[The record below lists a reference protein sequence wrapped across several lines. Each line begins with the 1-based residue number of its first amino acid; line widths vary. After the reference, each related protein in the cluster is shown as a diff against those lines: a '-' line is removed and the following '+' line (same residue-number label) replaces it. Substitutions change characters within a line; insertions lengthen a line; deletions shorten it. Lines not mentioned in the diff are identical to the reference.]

1 MTYTPMKATEPTRPA
16 ETTIGGRG
24 LYLLYLL
31 SAVVSLA
38 LIAAALGERDG
49 WLAARGF
56 TMMLVA
62 ALLRMLLRHMGQLEA
77 CQREG
82 EIIAAPDS
90 PWRHESLSTVRLRAL
105 ISQQEAL
112 EARRGSAEFDLW
124 EFGAVRRKISLY
136 ARQHPEA
143 AAAVEYNPD

>member
-1 MTYTPMKATEPTRPA
+1 MKAAEPTTPG

-38 LIAAALGERDG
+38 LIAAAFGERDG

-56 TMMLVA
+56 AAMLVA

-77 CQREG
+77 CQRED
-82 EIIAAPDS
+82 EIVAAPVG
-90 PWRHESLSTVRLRAL
+90 PWRHESAAIVRLRAL

-112 EARRGSAEFDLW
+112 EARRGSAEFDPW
-124 EFGAVRRKISLY
+124 EFGALRQQVSVY

-143 AAAVEYNPD
+143 AAAVEYNLD

>member
-1 MTYTPMKATEPTRPA
+1 MKAAEPSTPG
-16 ETTIGGRG
+16 ETTMGGRD

-56 TMMLVA
+56 AMMLVA
-62 ALLRMLLRHMGQLEA
+62 ALLRTLLRHMGQLEA

-82 EIIAAPDS
+82 EIVAGADS
-90 PWRHESLSTVRLRAL
+90 PWRPESAAIVRLRAL

-136 ARQHPEA
+136 ARRHPEA
-143 AAAVEYNPD
+143 AAAVEYNLD